1 MKKEIGLA
9 LLGIS
14 LALGSTSVSFSAVF
28 PEYSGIRPEGQSLRL
43 AAVTRDEIREIRE
56 CVLRRDILCLRSI
69 LVRNPDL
76 LQDNTELSRALLNFA
91 NLTDA
96 ASARDLFSDI
106 EVVVEQAGA
115 IYS

>member
-14 LALGSTSVSFSAVF
+14 LALGTTSVSFSAVF
-28 PEYSGIRPEGQSLRL
+28 PEYAGRTEGQSLRL
-43 AAVTRDEIREIRE
+43 AAVTREEIREIRE

-69 LVRNPDL
+69 LVGNPDL